1 MLQKMRGFRGW
12 TAGENSTDDNNEFA
26 EFKAL
31 RLLTAQILFLTG
43 TQVAL
48 ENLQRS
54 RSEEGPPF
62 PHGSPGPERRIFDL
76 VASWA
81 PAVVAPL
88 AGAAHLSQAMRPHE
102 GTSSTARALSFA
114 AVGAGVTGLIDTWV
128 EARRTRTRPSLAPL
142 ALASA
147 GLLGLIVEREEQDV
161 HKERQRL
168 QRRSS
173 LAERLVPRR
182 RGKLDR
188 IVVHV

>member
-1 MLQKMRGFRGW
+1 MLEKLRDLRGLNS
-12 TAGENSTDDNNEFA
+12 GENSTDDNDDGA

-31 RLLTAQILFLTG
+31 RLLTAQILFLSG

-48 ENLQRS
+48 ENLQRAK
-54 RSEEGPPF
+54 REEGPPF
-62 PHGSPGPERRIFDL
+62 PHGSPGPERRVFDL

-88 AGAAHLSQAMRPHE
+88 AGIAHLTQAMRPDE
-102 GTSSTARALSFA
+102 ATSSTARALSLA
-114 AVGAGVTGLIDTWV
+114 AIGAGITGLIDTCI
-128 EARRTRTRPSLAPL
+128 EARRTRSKPSLAPL

-161 HKERQRL
+161 LEERKRL
-168 QRRSS
+168 ERRAS
-173 LAERLVPRR
+173 LADRILPRR